1 MAQQAKK
8 VSEIEEVKA
17 AIIRDQWGVS
27 GAEKVTRY
35 VGKFFDRQRTG
46 KRIMARVVGNH
57 GTYTVSLSVKAGRAD
72 GACSCYVGRDGCHH
86 CVALAKTFL
95 DDPES
100 FMAVAGK
107 RRRNIRTLDDL
118 ASYLKGVTLARLIDQ
133 MKERGVT
140 QTAFAESIGMNP
152 RHLAAIKS
160 SEARHRYFNELGAT
174 KLAVL
179 WVIENVEVGTASGTR
194 PKKPKKKM

>member
-1 MAQQAKK
+1 MAK
-8 VSEIEEVKA
+8 
-17 AIIRDQWGVS
+17 
-27 GAEKVTRY
+27 
-35 VGKFFDRQRTG
+35 
-46 KRIMARVVGNH
+46 VVGNH
-57 GTYTVSLSVKAGRAD
+57 GTYTVSLSVKAGRAS

-100 FMAVAGK
+100 FVAVARK
-107 RRRNIRTLDDL
+107 RRTNIRTLDDL
-118 ASYLKGVTLARLIDQ
+118 ASYLKSVTLARLIDQ
-133 MKERGVT
+133 MKERGIT

-152 RHLAAIKS
+152 RHLTAIKS

-179 WVIENVEVGTASGTR
+179 WVIENVEVDTASGTR
-194 PKKPKKKM
+194 QKKKK

>member
-1 MAQQAKK
+1 MARQAKK

-35 VGKFFDRQRTG
+35 VGKFFDRQRIA
-46 KRIMARVVGNH
+46 KKIAARVVGNH
-57 GTYTVSLSVKAGRAD
+57 GTYTVSLSVKDGRAD

-86 CVALAKTFL
+86 CAALAKTFM
-95 DDPES
+95 DNPES
-100 FMAVAGK
+100 FVAVARK

-118 ASYLKGVTLARLIDQ
+118 ASYLKGVTLAKLIDQ

-152 RHLAAIKS
+152 RDLAAIKS

-179 WVIENVEVGTASGTR
+179 WVIENVEVDTASGTR
-194 PKKPKKKM
+194 RKKKK

>member
-8 VSEIEEVKA
+8 VSGIEEIKA
-17 AIIRDQWGVS
+17 AIIRDRWGVS
-27 GAEKVTRY
+27 VAEKVTRY
-35 VGKFFDRQRTG
+35 VGKFFDRQRIG
-46 KRIMARVVGNH
+46 KKILARVVGNH

-72 GACSCYVGRDGCHH
+72 GACSCYIGRDGCHH
-86 CVALAKTFL
+86 CAALAKTFL
-95 DDPES
+95 DNPES
-100 FMAVAGK
+100 FVVVAGK
-107 RRRNIRTLDDL
+107 RRRNICTLDDL
-118 ASYLKGVTLARLIDQ
+118 ASYLKGVTLARLTDQ

-179 WVIENVEVGTASGTR
+179 WVIENVEADTAPGTR
-194 PKKPKKKM
+194 RKKKK

>member
-1 MAQQAKK
+1 M
-8 VSEIEEVKA
+8 
-17 AIIRDQWGVS
+17 S
-27 GAEKVTRY
+27 GDKKVTRY

-46 KRIMARVVGNH
+46 KKIMARVVGSH
-57 GTYTVSLSVKAGRAD
+57 GTYTVSLSVKAGRAG

-86 CVALAKTFL
+86 CDALAKTFL
-95 DDPES
+95 DNPES
-100 FMAVAGK
+100 FVAVAGK

-118 ASYLKGVTLARLIDQ
+118 ASYLKGVTLAKLTDR

-160 SEARHRYFNELGAT
+160 SESRHRYFNELGAT

-179 WVIENVEVGTASGTR
+179 WVIENVEVDTTSGTR
-194 PKKPKKKM
+194 RKKKK

>member
-1 MAQQAKK
+1 MARQAKK
-8 VSEIEEVKA
+8 VSEIEKVKA
-17 AIIRDQWGVS
+17 AIIRHQWGMS

-35 VGKFFDRQRTG
+35 VGKFFDRQRIG
-46 KRIMARVVGNH
+46 KKITVRVVGNH

-72 GACSCYVGRDGCHH
+72 GACSCYVGRNGCHH
-86 CVALAKTFL
+86 CVALAKTFM
-95 DDPES
+95 DNPES
-100 FMAVAGK
+100 FVAVAGK
-107 RRRNIRTLDDL
+107 RRTNIRTLDDL
-118 ASYLKGVTLARLIDQ
+118 ASYLKYVTLAKLIDQ

-140 QTAFAESIGMNP
+140 QTAFAESIEMNP

-179 WVIENVEVGTASGTR
+179 WVIENVEANTASGTR
-194 PKKPKKKM
+194 RKKKK

>member
-1 MAQQAKK
+1 MNMAQRAKK

-17 AIIRDQWGVS
+17 AVLRDQWGVS
-27 GAEKVTRY
+27 GAEKVIRY

-46 KRIMARVVGNH
+46 KKIMAKVVGNH
-57 GTYTVSLSVKAGRAD
+57 GTYTVSLSVKNGRAD

-86 CVALAKTFL
+86 CDALAKTFL
-95 DDPES
+95 DNPES
-100 FMAVAGK
+100 FVAVAGK
-107 RRRNIRTLDDL
+107 RRRNIRTLNDL
-118 ASYLKGVTLARLIDQ
+118 SSYLKGVTLAELTDQ

-179 WVIENVEVGTASGTR
+179 WLIENVGVDTASGTR
-194 PKKPKKKM
+194 RKKKK

>member
-8 VSEIEEVKA
+8 VSEIEALKA
-17 AIIRDQWGVS
+17 AIIRDQWGIS

-35 VGKFFDRQRTG
+35 VGKFFDRQRSG
-46 KRIMARVVGNH
+46 KKIMAKVVGNH
-57 GTYTVSLSVKAGRAD
+57 GAYTVSLSVKAGRAS

-95 DDPES
+95 ENPES
-100 FMAVAGK
+100 FVAVAGK

-118 ASYLKGVTLARLIDQ
+118 ASYLKGVTLAKLTDQ
-133 MKERGVT
+133 MKGRGIT

-179 WVIENVEVGTASGTR
+179 WVIENVEVDTASGTR
-194 PKKPKKKM
+194 RKKKK

>member
-1 MAQQAKK
+1 MARQAEK
-8 VSEIEEVKA
+8 VSEIGEVKA
-17 AIIRDQWGVS
+17 AIIRHQWGMS
-27 GAEKVTRY
+27 SDEKVTRY

-46 KRIMARVVGNH
+46 KKIVARVVGNH
-57 GTYTVSLSVKAGRAD
+57 GTYTVSLSVKAGRTS

-86 CVALAKTFL
+86 CDALAKTFL
-95 DDPES
+95 DNPES
-100 FMAVAGK
+100 FVAVAGK

-118 ASYLKGVTLARLIDQ
+118 ANYLKGVTLAKLIDQ

-179 WVIENVEVGTASGTR
+179 WVIENVEVDAVPRARG
-194 PKKPKKKM
+194 KKKK

>member
-1 MAQQAKK
+1 MARQAKK
-8 VSEIEEVKA
+8 VSEIEKVKA
-17 AIIRDQWGVS
+17 AIIRHQWGMS

-35 VGKFFDRQRTG
+35 VGKFFDRQRIG
-46 KRIMARVVGNH
+46 KKITVRVVGNH

-72 GACSCYVGRDGCHH
+72 GACSCYVGRNGCHH
-86 CVALAKTFL
+86 CVALAKTFM
-95 DDPES
+95 DNPES
-100 FMAVAGK
+100 FVAVAGK
-107 RRRNIRTLDDL
+107 RRTNIRTLDDL
-118 ASYLKGVTLARLIDQ
+118 ASYLKYVTLAKLIDQ

-140 QTAFAESIGMNP
+140 QTAFAESIEMNP

>member
-8 VSEIEEVKA
+8 ISEIEEVTA
-17 AIIRDQWGVS
+17 AIIRDQWDVS

-46 KRIMARVVGNH
+46 KKIVARVVGNH
-57 GTYTVSLSVKAGRAD
+57 GTYTVSLSVKAGRTS

-86 CVALAKTFL
+86 CDALAKTFL
-95 DDPES
+95 DNPES
-100 FMAVAGK
+100 FVAVAGK

-118 ASYLKGVTLARLIDQ
+118 ANYLKGVTLAKLIDQ

-179 WVIENVEVGTASGTR
+179 WVIENVEVDAVPRARG
-194 PKKPKKKM
+194 KKKK

>member
-1 MAQQAKK
+1 MNMAQQAKK
-8 VSEIEEVKA
+8 VSEIEEVRA
-17 AIIRDQWGVS
+17 AIIRDQWSVS
-27 GAEKVTRY
+27 VAEKVIRY
-35 VGKFFDRQRTG
+35 IGKFFDRQRTG
-46 KRIMARVVGNH
+46 KKIMAKVVGDH

-72 GACSCYVGRDGCHH
+72 GACSCYMGRDGCHH

-95 DDPES
+95 DNPES
-100 FMAVAGK
+100 FVAVAGK
-107 RRRNIRTLDDL
+107 RRTNIHTLDDL
-118 ASYLKGVTLARLIDQ
+118 ANYLKGVTLAKLTDQ

-179 WVIENVEVGTASGTR
+179 WVIENVEVDAAPGTR
-194 PKKPKKKM
+194 GKKKK

>member
-1 MAQQAKK
+1 MNMARQAKK
-8 VSEIEEVKA
+8 VSAIEEVKA
-17 AIIRDQWGVS
+17 AIIRHQWGMS
-27 GAEKVTRY
+27 SAEKVIRY
-35 VGKFFDRQRTG
+35 VGKFFDCQRIG
-46 KRIMARVVGNH
+46 KKIMGRVVGNH
-57 GTYTVSLSVKAGRAD
+57 GTYTVSLSVKAGRTD

-95 DDPES
+95 DNPES
-100 FMAVAGK
+100 FVAVARK
-107 RRRNIRTLDDL
+107 RRTNIHTLDDL
-118 ASYLKGVTLARLIDQ
+118 ASYLKGVTLAKLTDQ
-133 MKERGVT
+133 MKELGIT

-179 WVIENVEVGTASGTR
+179 WVIENVEVDTASGTKR
-194 PKKPKKKM
+194 KKKK

>member
-1 MAQQAKK
+1 MNMARQAKK
-8 VSEIEEVKA
+8 VSAIEDVKA

-27 GAEKVTRY
+27 AAEKGARY
-35 VGKFFDRQRTG
+35 VGKFFDRQRIG
-46 KRIMARVVGNH
+46 KKIVARVVGNH

-86 CVALAKTFL
+86 CAALAKTFL
-95 DDPES
+95 ENPES
-100 FMAVAGK
+100 FMAVVGK

-118 ASYLKGVTLARLIDQ
+118 ASYLKSVTLVKLTDQ
-133 MKERGVT
+133 MKERGIT

-152 RHLAAIKS
+152 QHLAAIKS

-174 KLAVL
+174 KLAAL
-179 WVIENVEVGTASGTR
+179 WVIENVEVDTASGTR
-194 PKKPKKKM
+194 RKRKK

>member
-35 VGKFFDRQRTG
+35 VGKFFDRQRIA
-46 KRIMARVVGNH
+46 KKIVARVVGNH
-57 GTYTVSLSVKAGRAD
+57 GTYTVSLSVKDGRAD

-86 CVALAKTFL
+86 CAALAKTFM
-95 DDPES
+95 DNPES
-100 FMAVAGK
+100 FVAVAGK
-107 RRRNIRTLDDL
+107 RRTNIRTLDDL
-118 ASYLKGVTLARLIDQ
+118 ASYLKGVTLARLTDQ

-179 WVIENVEVGTASGTR
+179 WVVENVEVDTVSGAR
-194 PKKPKKKM
+194 RKKKK

>member
-8 VSEIEEVKA
+8 VSEIEAVKA
-17 AIIRDQWGVS
+17 AIIRYQWGVS

-46 KRIMARVVGNH
+46 KKIMARVVGNH
-57 GTYTVSLSVKAGRAD
+57 GTYTVSLSVKARRAD

>member
-1 MAQQAKK
+1 MNMARQAKK
-8 VSEIEEVKA
+8 VSEIEEIKA
-17 AIIRDQWGVS
+17 AIIRHQWGMS

-35 VGKFFDRQRTG
+35 VGKFFDRQRIG
-46 KRIMARVVGNH
+46 KKITVRVVGNH

-72 GACSCYVGRDGCHH
+72 GACSCYVGRNGCHH
-86 CVALAKTFL
+86 CVALAKTFM
-95 DDPES
+95 DNPES
-100 FMAVAGK
+100 FVAVAGK
-107 RRRNIRTLDDL
+107 RRTNIRTLDDL
-118 ASYLKGVTLARLIDQ
+118 ASYLKYVTLAKLIDQ

-140 QTAFAESIGMNP
+140 QTAFAESIEMNP

-179 WVIENVEVGTASGTR
+179 WVIENVEANTASGTR
-194 PKKPKKKM
+194 RKKKK

>member
-35 VGKFFDRQRTG
+35 VGKFFDRQRIG
-46 KRIMARVVGNH
+46 KKIVAMVVGNH

-72 GACSCYVGRDGCHH
+72 GACSCYVGRNGCHH
-86 CVALAKTFL
+86 CAALAKTFM
-95 DDPES
+95 DNPES
-100 FMAVAGK
+100 FVAVAGK

-118 ASYLKGVTLARLIDQ
+118 ASYLKGVTLAKLIDQ

-179 WVIENVEVGTASGTR
+179 WVIENVEVDAASGTKR
-194 PKKPKKKM
+194 KKKK

>member
-1 MAQQAKK
+1 MARQAKK

-17 AIIRDQWGVS
+17 AIIRHQLGMS

-35 VGKFFDRQRTG
+35 VGKFSDRQRIG
-46 KRIMARVVGNH
+46 KKIMARVVGNH

-95 DDPES
+95 NNPES
-100 FMAVAGK
+100 FVAVARKK
-107 RRRNIRTLDDL
+107 RTNIRTLDDL
-118 ASYLKGVTLARLIDQ
+118 ASYLKGVTLAKLIDQ

-179 WVIENVEVGTASGTR
+179 WVVENVEVDTASET
-194 PKKPKKKM
+194 KPKKKK

>member
-1 MAQQAKK
+1 MARRAKK
-8 VSEIEEVKA
+8 VSAIEEVKA
-17 AIIRDQWGVS
+17 AIIRHQWGMS

-35 VGKFFDRQRTG
+35 VGKFFDRQRIG
-46 KRIMARVVGNH
+46 KKITARVVGNH

-86 CVALAKTFL
+86 CVALAKTFM
-95 DDPES
+95 DNPES
-100 FMAVAGK
+100 FVAVAGK
-107 RRRNIRTLDDL
+107 RQTNIRTLDDL
-118 ASYLKGVTLARLIDQ
+118 ASYLKGVTLAELIDQ

-140 QTAFAESIGMNP
+140 QTAFAESIEMNP

-179 WVIENVEVGTASGTR
+179 WLIENVEVNTASGTR
-194 PKKPKKKM
+194 RKKKK

>member
-1 MAQQAKK
+1 MAQRAKK
-8 VSEIEEVKA
+8 ISEIEEVTA
-17 AIIRDQWGVS
+17 AIIRDQWDMS

-46 KRIMARVVGNH
+46 KKIVARVVGNH
-57 GTYTVSLSVKAGRAD
+57 GTYTVSFSVKAGRAS

-95 DDPES
+95 DNPES
-100 FMAVAGK
+100 FVAVARK
-107 RRRNIRTLDDL
+107 RRTNIRTLDDL
-118 ASYLKGVTLARLIDQ
+118 ASYLEGVTLAELIDR

-152 RHLAAIKS
+152 RHLTAIKS
-160 SEARHRYFNELGAT
+160 SEARHRYFHELGAT

-179 WVIENVEVGTASGTR
+179 WVIENVEVDTASGT
-194 PKKPKKKM
+194 KQKKKM